1 MKAPAAM
8 GGGVSMGRRKKAV
21 DFVFPYLPVETA
33 DFILFHETAIRRA
46 VSEARAEISLL
57 RASNME
63 GNARGGGFS
72 DRTAAAACKRLGAL
86 PCVVL
91 STGETIKAPE
101 KWLAVLDAVRA
112 KAAKLERPRLIYD
125 AFAFYSDVPCLVLS
139 DTPRAQGIA
148 CKSWVRYH
156 VLIEAREKGL
166 VSFSDADICEAV
178 QAAAG

>member
-1 MKAPAAM
+1 
-8 GGGVSMGRRKKAV
+8 MGRKKKPVA
-21 DFVFPYLPVETA
+21 FVFPYLPVETA
-33 DFILFHETAIRRA
+33 DFILYRENAIRRA
-46 VSEARAEISLL
+46 VKEARAEISFLS
-57 RASNME
+57 ASNME
-63 GNARGGGFS
+63 GNAKGGRVS
-72 DRTAAAACKRLGAL
+72 DRTGATVCKLSAAL

-125 AFAFYSDVPCLVLS
+125 ALAFYSDVPALVLA
-139 DTPRAQGIA
+139 DTTREQEIA

-166 VSFSDADICEAV
+166 VSFSDDDICEAV
-178 QAAAG
+178 EAAAG

>member
-1 MKAPAAM
+1 
-8 GGGVSMGRRKKAV
+8 MGRKKKPV

-33 DFILFHETAIRRA
+33 DFILYRENAIRLA
-46 VSEARAEISLL
+46 VKEARAEISLL
-57 RASNME
+57 GASNLE

-125 AFAFYSDVPCLVLS
+125 AFAFYSDVPALVLT
-139 DTPRAQGIA
+139 DTPREQEIA
-148 CKSWVRYH
+148 CRSWLRYH
-156 VLIEAREKGL
+156 VLLEARERGL
-166 VSFSDADICEAV
+166 VSFSDDDICEAV
-178 QAAAG
+178 EAAAG